1 MTTNVALHSDSEG
14 NLAVCI
20 EMNFP
25 LSFHQLPRSHRIILL
40 KLLEKVC
47 KDHIHELEGPLANDL
62 IELASSEL
70 TKDPVRSL
78 YSVYIHVRK
87 LTAAYR

>member
-1 MTTNVALHSDSEG
+1 MFCFLTDTERSLT
-14 NLAVCI
+14 VCI

-25 LSFHQLPRSHRIILL
+25 LSSRQLPRSHRIVLL
-40 KLLEKVC
+40 NLLEKVC

-70 TKDPVRSL
+70 TKDPVRCIIL
-78 YSVYIHVRK
+78 CVYICVHV
-87 LTAAYR
+87 